1 LDNDKQ
7 LNLSISINENVL
19 SQKVKD
25 NEELSTKIK
34 QVKEEILKE

>member
-1 LDNDKQ
+1 MDNDKQ